1 MVDNRMA
8 IAVLVATGA
17 GVAVFGFGD
26 KTSTETHS
34 VNETVSALRM
44 ESGASD
50 VTIQVGDRTTV
61 EVKRSYWWGS
71 GDSKAAY
78 ELDGD
83 TLVLKSGCGVRCD
96 VRSFVVTVPAGT
108 KVSGSNGSG
117 DLSMRGRLDI
127 DARSGSGDVSVE
139 DSDGPVTLQNG
150 SGDISVDGANGTVN
164 VKTGS
169 GGIKLRD
176 VSGGPVQAKTGSGDM
191 ELSVETPMSVDA
203 QTGSGDL
210 ELRVPAGAYK
220 VDADAGS
227 GDRNVNVRDDPA
239 ATHTI
244 KLRTGSGDLDVTSSR

>member
-26 KTSTETHS
+26 KTSTETQS
-34 VNETVSALRM
+34 VNETISALRM
-44 ESGASD
+44 ESGSSD
-50 VTIQVGDRTTV
+50 VSIQVGDKTTV

-83 TLVLKSGCGVRCD
+83 TLVLKSDCGMRCD
-96 VRSFVVTVPAGT
+96 VKSFVVTVPAGT
-108 KVSGSNGSG
+108 KVTGSNGSG
-117 DLSMRGRLDI
+117 DLDMRGRLDI
-127 DARSGSGDVSVE
+127 DARSGSGDVTAE
-139 DSDGPVTLQNG
+139 DTDGPVALQNG
-150 SGDISVDGANGTVN
+150 SGSITVDGANGAVN

-169 GGIKLRD
+169 GEITLRD
-176 VSGGPVQAKTGSGDM
+176 VSGGPVQARTGSGDL

-210 ELRVPAGAYK
+210 ELRVPEGTYK
-220 VDADAGS
+220 VETDSGS
-227 GDRNVNVRDDPA
+227 GDRNVNVQTNPN
-239 ATHTI
+239 ATHTL
-244 KLRTGSGDLDVTSSR
+244 KLKTGSGDLNVNAN